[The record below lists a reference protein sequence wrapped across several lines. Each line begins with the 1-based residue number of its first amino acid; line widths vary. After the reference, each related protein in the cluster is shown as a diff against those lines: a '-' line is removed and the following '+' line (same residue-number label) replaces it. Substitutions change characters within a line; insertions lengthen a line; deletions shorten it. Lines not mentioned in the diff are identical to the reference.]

1 MTGPFQVMPP
11 LTDDEFDA
19 LLLDISENGI
29 TVPVVYDQHGRLID
43 GHHRVEIA
51 RRLRIDVPQ
60 VVREVANAQEARS
73 IAYALNLHRRHLSR
87 EQKRDLLAASIKAD
101 PHLSDR
107 QHAER
112 AGTSPT
118 TAGAVRAALEE
129 SEQLSKLDSR
139 TGADGRT
146 RPAKVTQTTRTT
158 EATKVERDVD
168 LDTGEIVAGGIAE
181 QAGRAAA
188 DLITLPTPPTPPRE
202 PTMADAIREAKSR
215 PFIVADK
222 AIDRWRQ
229 AYKTSD
235 AIGGIAAVLA
245 DADTDPFVGMPASW
259 DLWLADLDRTIAVA
273 TEWAAAIRRRNL
285 RNVK

>member
-101 PHLSDR
+101 PGLSDR
-107 QHAER
+107 QHGER
-112 AGTSPT
+112 AGTDHK
-118 TAGAVRAALEE
+118 TAGSVRAELEATGE
-129 SEQLSKLDSR
+129 IPQLSDR
-139 TGADGRT
+139 CGADGRT
-146 RPAKVTQTTRTT
+146 WPAKVTTTTRTS
-158 EATKVERDVD
+158 EATKVEH
-168 LDTGEIVAGGIAE
+168 T
-181 QAGRAAA
+181 
-188 DLITLPTPPTPPRE
+188 
-202 PTMADAIREAKSR
+202 
-215 PFIVADK
+215 
-222 AIDRWRQ
+222 
-229 AYKTSD
+229 
-235 AIGGIAAVLA
+235 
-245 DADTDPFVGMPASW
+245 
-259 DLWLADLDRTIAVA
+259 
-273 TEWAAAIRRRNL
+273 
-285 RNVK
+285 